1 MPCCNHNITIH
12 CLVQI
17 FYSAL
22 DVTNIF
28 PAFSFVFHTIM
39 TKWVR
44 HCIHLF
50 WPKIL
55 IKKLPFFNLN
65 ILKQIVFDEE
75 GKFVLNFSKKKFQ
88 SLLFLFEWQV
98 RKVNQPKENTLW
110 GFYEKEISFVSF
122 QREKRKSLFPFS
134 CNSDLTLKGSLIFH
148 IGIFYALQN
157 MLQHDKTLFRM
168 STLPFKQ
175 IPFFLS

>member
-1 MPCCNHNITIH
+1 MPRCNHNITIH

-44 HCIHLF
+44 HCIIHLF

-65 ILKQIVFDEE
+65 ILKQILFDEE

-88 SLLFLFEWQV
+88 PLLFLFEWQV
-98 RKVNQPKENTLW
+98 RKVNQPKGNTLG
-110 GFYEKEISFVSF
+110 GFM
-122 QREKRKSLFPFS
+122 KRKSPSFHFNEKNANPCFPS
-134 CNSDLTLKGSLIFH
+134 AAT
-148 IGIFYALQN
+148 
-157 MLQHDKTLFRM
+157 
-168 STLPFKQ
+168 Q
-175 IPFFLS
+175 ISRSKEV

>member
-44 HCIHLF
+44 HCIIHLF

-65 ILKQIVFDEE
+65 ILKLILFDEE

-88 SLLFLFEWQV
+88 PLLFLFEWQV
-98 RKVNQPKENTLW
+98 RKVNQPKGNTLGVLW
-110 GFYEKEISFVSF
+110 KGNLLRFISTRKTQILVSLQLQLRSHA
-122 QREKRKSLFPFS
+122 QRKLDISHWYLLCSSK
-134 CNSDLTLKGSLIFH
+134 DAATW
-148 IGIFYALQN
+148 
-157 MLQHDKTLFRM
+157 
-168 STLPFKQ
+168 
-175 IPFFLS
+175 